1 MQSDFIVPGI
11 MTGGSGISSSARL
24 LVVGDVMLDMYW
36 HGSTSRIS
44 PEAPV
49 PVVNI
54 DSEDARVG
62 GAGNVALNASALGA
76 QTMLL
81 GLAGHDAAADQL
93 EGLLQDGLVK
103 SRIRRINGSKTIT
116 KLRVLS
122 RHQQLIRLDFEDH
135 FPDWDGQSLFAEFK
149 ECLPEVDAVILSDYA
164 KGALRRAE
172 DLIAFARNSGKPV
185 IVDPKGTDFERYR
198 GATIITPNLHEFEAI
213 VGRCSSDSEIVDC
226 GVHLRDA
233 LGLEAILVTKGEKG
247 MTLLVRNAEALHL
260 PTRALDVFD
269 VTGAGDTVVATL
281 GAAIAS
287 GLSFDVAVTL
297 SNIAAGIVV
306 AKLGTATVSSAEL
319 EDAVHYA
326 DSF

>member
-1 MQSDFIVPGI
+1 
-11 MTGGSGISSSARL
+11 
-24 LVVGDVMLDMYW
+24 
-36 HGSTSRIS
+36 
-44 PEAPV
+44 
-49 PVVNI
+49 
-54 DSEDARVG
+54 
-62 GAGNVALNASALGA
+62 
-76 QTMLL
+76 
-81 GLAGHDAAADQL
+81 
-93 EGLLQDGLVK
+93 
-103 SRIRRINGSKTIT
+103 
-116 KLRVLS
+116 
-122 RHQQLIRLDFEDH
+122 
-135 FPDWDGQSLFAEFK
+135 
-149 ECLPEVDAVILSDYA
+149 
-164 KGALRRAE
+164 
-172 DLIAFARNSGKPV
+172 V

-213 VGRCSSDSEIVDC
+213 VGRCSSDSEIVDR